1 MKWDEY
7 VDIFDTDVVSKI
19 IILRNLPINE
29 GWIDINELAEELQLN
44 KKSVKKYVELLKDDI
59 TYYAVDNDASLA
71 FEKGHGYRLN
81 LASSQAFQKLYTA
94 IFRDSLTYQV
104 MEDLFWGRFNGIVP
118 ATAKYHT
125 SDATIRRLLKGFT
138 EIRDTWPFDYIQET
152 EVAQTVQKMMAF
164 FNVEVAETVI
174 RRVKYM
180 VAISKVRSAQGAEYR
195 PSAEQE
201 TYLEGNKHYQAF
213 IEEMTATTLFL
224 NKNDLT
230 FVYFFLLANDQFY
243 QDEATAQAI
252 LAHFDETEAPVYML
266 THLVQHFL
274 LEEIHMT
281 PQLEKIRPQIFYYL
295 FATHLFAELYYVQNV
310 KMYNV
315 FWNKVKEKYPVLLE
329 ELSQGLNQLYE
340 QTGNELFTN
349 KEFLALRY
357 SSVLALSND
366 LIHREQ
372 KIVLGLKSGLPVLE
386 EERVKLSIENNFRRF
401 YALEVLR
408 YSEASK
414 EEWQNIDL
422 LLVTSL
428 ADVETGH
435 PEIFL
440 LSSELTFE
448 QYNRLNQKIVKI
460 NEKRTT
466 SL

>member
-1 MKWDEY
+1 MILGLLTIYKKRKSHKL
-7 VDIFDTDVVSKI
+7 SK
-19 IILRNLPINE
+19 
-29 GWIDINELAEELQLN
+29 
-44 KKSVKKYVELLKDDI
+44 
-59 TYYAVDNDASLA
+59 ND
-71 FEKGHGYRLN
+71 G
-81 LASSQAFQKLYTA
+81 
-94 IFRDSLTYQV
+94 
-104 MEDLFWGRFNGIVP
+104 
-118 ATAKYHT
+118 
-125 SDATIRRLLKGFT
+125 
-138 EIRDTWPFDYIQET
+138 
-152 EVAQTVQKMMAF
+152 F
-164 FNVEVAETVI
+164 FNVEVAETVT

-252 LAHFDETEAPVYML
+252 LAHFDESEAPVYML

>member
-1 MKWDEY
+1 
-7 VDIFDTDVVSKI
+7 
-19 IILRNLPINE
+19 
-29 GWIDINELAEELQLN
+29 
-44 KKSVKKYVELLKDDI
+44 
-59 TYYAVDNDASLA
+59 
-71 FEKGHGYRLN
+71 
-81 LASSQAFQKLYTA
+81 
-94 IFRDSLTYQV
+94 
-104 MEDLFWGRFNGIVP
+104 
-118 ATAKYHT
+118 
-125 SDATIRRLLKGFT
+125 
-138 EIRDTWPFDYIQET
+138 
-152 EVAQTVQKMMAF
+152 
-164 FNVEVAETVI
+164 
-174 RRVKYM
+174 M

-243 QDEATAQAI
+243 QDEATAKAI
-252 LAHFDETEAPVYML
+252 LAHFDESEAPVYML

-274 LEEIHMT
+274 LEEIQMT

-295 FATHLFAELYYVQNV
+295 FATHLFAELYYV
-310 KMYNV
+310 
-315 FWNKVKEKYPVLLE
+315 FWNKVKEKYPILLE
-329 ELSQGLNQLYE
+329 ELSKDLNQLYE

-408 YSEASK
+408 YSEAST

-435 PEIFL
+435 PDIFL

-448 QYNRLNQKIVKI
+448 QYNRLNQKIVRI